1 MGALACCFLSFVIIA
16 GFGSAYQTPV
26 GQTFRIQSDGEN
38 MNALFN
44 FLTFHTPLFYL
55 IQSVWRDEAFSYFMA
70 KPNLLKI
77 IATTAQDFNPP
88 LYYLLLHLWMYMA
101 GHSDIGLRLLSFIFL
116 FYLLN
121 PMLLYYAFE
130 MRMYSLYAMFT
141 TLALFYLISK
151 NWKAYTVSAVLGLY
165 SHTFFLLLPLSF
177 AVYAYILKKARQE
190 ISLILRP
197 LLFFIPWLPIVIS
210 QFIRSK
216 ESWLFPVDWQL
227 INSVL
232 GNLFTGYEGTPWF
245 LWKYTFYFSMFIIFC
260 SFLSLRKKIINIE
273 K

>member
-77 IATTAQDFNPP
+77 IVTTAQDFNPP
-88 LYYLLLHLWMYMA
+88 LYYLLLHLWMYLPAGQAGPA
-101 GHSDIGLRLLSFIFL
+101 GHSDTALRLLSFIFHLAGSYYAYLIGRKMTDRKFSVFIFL

-121 PMLLYYAFE
+121 PMLVTYAFE
-130 MRMYSLYAMFT
+130 MRMYSLYAFLAT
-141 TLALFYLISK
+141 ATLYYFLVK
-151 NWKAYTVSAVLGLY
+151 NWKAYTVSAILGLY
-165 SHTFFLLLPLSF
+165 THSFFLMLLLSF
-177 AVYAYILKKARQE
+177 GTYAYFLK
-190 ISLILRP
+190 
-197 LLFFIPWLPIVIS
+197 
-210 QFIRSK
+210 
-216 ESWLFPVDWQL
+216 
-227 INSVL
+227 
-232 GNLFTGYEGTPWF
+232 
-245 LWKYTFYFSMFIIFC
+245 
-260 SFLSLRKKIINIE
+260 
-273 K
+273 